1 MSGETRNI
9 TTPDRK
15 GLREFGLVT
24 GAIIAGLFGLLLPF
38 LFALAYPL
46 WPWIVFAI
54 LGLWALLGPSTLGGV
69 YLGWMR
75 FGLLLSKVT
84 TPIIMGTVFFLVISP
99 IALILKLIKWDAMMR
114 RLDDD
119 AETYR
124 LESPQSENHNLDR
137 PF

>member
-1 MSGETRNI
+1 MSGQTRNI

-69 YLGWMR
+69 YHFAWRPRWGFAVRRLGWYR
-75 FGLLLSKVT
+75 DSDTVSARQRT
-84 TPIIMGTVFFLVISP
+84 SSTPR
-99 IALILKLIKWDAMMR
+99 AAR
-114 RLDDD
+114 ER
-119 AETYR
+119 
-124 LESPQSENHNLDR
+124 
-137 PF
+137 